1 MVVTTLEVFSRE
13 QSYAIN
19 KHTYEI
25 IILAIKYVLDNLP
38 SVQRVSKELYF
49 YASVLSVPSCI

>member
-38 SVQRVSKELYF
+38 SVQRGSNCLYLP
-49 YASVLSVPSCI
+49 VI